1 MSERDD
7 LDTIAA
13 EYVLGL
19 SGGAFCERIEARIK
33 AEPDLASRVA
43 FWRRRLAP
51 LDGAA
56 TPAVPSAETWTRLK
70 ARIAAEPKESERLP
84 VTIRDHQGEWETQA
98 PGVHI
103 KLLNIDAASG
113 ARSFLLR
120 LDPGAVLRA
129 HQHLLD
135 EECFMIS
142 GEAMVGDLLLR
153 AGDYHLIPKTLPH
166 GTTRS
171 EKGALVFVRGKVA

>member
-19 SGGAFCERIEARIK
+19 SSGVSSERIEARIK
-33 AEPDLASRVA
+33 AEPDLATKVA

-129 HQHLLD
+129 HEHLLD
-135 EECFMIS
+135 EECYMIS
-142 GEAMVGDLLLR
+142 GEATVGDLHLR
-153 AGDYHLIPKTLPH
+153 AGDYHLIPRALPH
-166 GTTRS
+166 GATRS
-171 EKGALVFVRGKVA
+171 EKGALVFIRGRVA